1 MNMFILDSDPL
12 EIAKSHCDK
21 HVPKMIVET
30 LQMCGS
36 ALIRH
41 GSKNLPLTKSGK
53 PLRGGYH
60 HHPVTRWIGDSRANF
75 KFALD
80 VGVALCHEY
89 TFRYNKQHFSET
101 GLLYMT
107 NFTKDIPDG
116 PMTPFALAM
125 PDIYKNENAVN
136 AYRSYYFSDKRTKIK
151 FEYLKGRHKPNW
163 LVEMETSALHDSV

>member
-1 MNMFILDSDPL
+1 MNMFILDLNPT

-60 HHPVTRWIGDSRANF
+60 HHPVTRWIGETRANF
-75 KFALD
+75 RFAIS
-80 VGVALCHEY
+80 VGLALCAEY
-89 TFRYNKQHFSET
+89 TFRYNKQHFSEI
-101 GLLYMT
+101 GLLYMKLYET
-107 NFTKDIPDG
+107 DIPDG
-116 PMTPFALAM
+116 QLTPFALAM
-125 PDIYKNENAVN
+125 PDIYKQNDAVM
-136 AYRSYYFSDKRTKIK
+136 AYRLYYFNDKRTKIK
-151 FEYLKGRHKPNW
+151 FEYLKGREKPNW
-163 LVEMETSALHDSV
+163 LIDMEKCT